1 MRPGDASISLR
12 GRDVKICL
20 KKIDLREIQLPLK
33 EAFEISSGSVKTR
46 RILLLRL
53 EGADGEIAWS
63 ECVAEESPNYYPDT
77 TDTARIAIR
86 DWIAPLVL
94 DRDFD
99 GPEGIYD
106 MLEERIRGHP
116 MAKASVEMGMWGLTA
131 EVRQVSLS
139 QLLGGTRDKVPVGIS
154 IGIRKSPEELV
165 ARVQQCVRQGY
176 KKIKMK
182 IKPGK
187 DIEYV
192 RAVRAAVGPD
202 VPLMVDANNA
212 YTLDDLP
219 RLKQLDEFGLMM
231 IEQPL
236 AWDDLLRHARL
247 QKEVKTPICL
257 DESISNLERAE
268 DMIALGSGRIINIK
282 PGRVGGFTS
291 SVRIHDLCERHG
303 VPVWCGGMLESGVGR
318 SYNVALASLPN
329 FTLPGDISPSARYW
343 ERDIVTPEWTM
354 ESDGFIRVP
363 STRKGIGV
371 TVDLDMVDRLT
382 VWSDTISK
390 R

>member
-1 MRPGDASISLR
+1 MAIR
-12 GRDVKICL
+12 L
-20 KKIDLREIQLPLK
+20 KKIDLKEIQLPLK

-53 EGADGEIAWS
+53 ENADGAAVWS

-77 TDTARIAIR
+77 TDIARIAIR

-94 DRDFD
+94 DRDFES
-99 GPEGIYD
+99 PEGIYD

-116 MAKASVEMGMWGLTA
+116 MAKAAVEMGMWGLTA
-131 EVRQVSLS
+131 EVRRVSLS
-139 QLLGGTRDKVPVGIS
+139 QLLGGSRDRVPVGIS
-154 IGIRKSPEELV
+154 IGIQKSPEDLV
-165 ARVQQCVRQGY
+165 ARVQQSVRQGY
-176 KKIKMK
+176 RKIKIK
-182 IKPGK
+182 VKPGK
-187 DIEYV
+187 DIDYV
-192 RAVRAAVGPD
+192 RAVRAAVGPE

-212 YTLDDLP
+212 YALDDLP
-219 RLKQLDEFGLMM
+219 RLKELDEFGLMM
-231 IEQPL
+231 VEQPL

-247 QKEVKTPICL
+247 QKEMKTPICL
-257 DESISNLERAE
+257 DESITNVERAE
-268 DMIALGSGRIINIK
+268 DMITLGSGRIINIK

-291 SVRIHDLCERHG
+291 SKRIHDLCQRHG

-329 FTLPGDISPSARYW
+329 FTLPGDISPSSRYW
-343 ERDIVTPEWTM
+343 ERDIITPEWTM
-354 ESDGFIRVP
+354 VDDGFIRVP
-363 STRKGIGV
+363 SKEKGIGV
-371 TVDLDMVDRLT
+371 TVDVDMVDRLT

>member
-1 MRPGDASISLR
+1 MKLSLKR
-12 GRDVKICL
+12 
-20 KKIDLREIQLPLK
+20 IDLREIQLPLK
-33 EAFEISSGSVKTR
+33 EAFEISSGSVRTR

-53 EGADGEIAWS
+53 ESVDGAVAWS
-63 ECVAEESPNYYPDT
+63 ECVAEDTPNYYPDT

-86 DWIAPLVL
+86 EWIAPLVL
-94 DRDFD
+94 ERHFD

-106 MLEERIRGHP
+106 MLEERIRGHA
-116 MAKASVEMGMWGLTA
+116 MAKASVEMGLWALTA
-131 EVRQVSLS
+131 EIQRVSLS
-139 QLLGGTRDKVPVGIS
+139 KLLGGTRDKIPVGIS
-154 IGIRKSPEELV
+154 IGIQKSPDELV
-165 ARVQQCVRQGY
+165 ERVQQCVKQGY
-176 KKIKMK
+176 RKIKIK

-187 DIEYV
+187 DVEYV
-192 RAVRAAVGPD
+192 RRVREAVGPD

-212 YTLDDLP
+212 YALADLP

-247 QKEVKTPICL
+247 QKELRTPICL
-257 DESISNLERAE
+257 DESISNVERVE
-268 DMIALGSGRIINIK
+268 DMITLGSGRIINIK

-291 SVRIHDLCERHG
+291 SIRIHDLCHRHG
-303 VPVWCGGMLESGVGR
+303 IPVWCGGMLESGIGR

-343 ERDIVTPEWTM
+343 KRDIIAPEWTM

-363 STRKGIGV
+363 AEKKGIGV
-371 TVDLDMVDRLT
+371 TVDTDMVDRLT
-382 VWSDTISK
+382 VWSESIP
-390 R
+390 

>member
-1 MRPGDASISLR
+1 
-12 GRDVKICL
+12 
-20 KKIDLREIQLPLK
+20 
-33 EAFEISSGSVKTR
+33 VKTR

-343 ERDIVTPEWTM
+343 EGDIVTPEWTM